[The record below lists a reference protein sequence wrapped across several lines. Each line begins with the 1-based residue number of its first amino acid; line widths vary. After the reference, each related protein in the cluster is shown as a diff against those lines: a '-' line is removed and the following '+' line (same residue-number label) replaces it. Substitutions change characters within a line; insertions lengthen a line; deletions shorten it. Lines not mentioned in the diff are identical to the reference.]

1 MIDRG
6 RLSRR
11 RLLATLASGGALV
24 ALAGCVESDTGT
36 EADTDANGTESEPPA
51 ADELDLRETNVVD
64 VGCEATDGGYAFD
77 VTLHHDDD
85 GEEGYANWWQIE
97 RLDGTRLGRRELL
110 HAHSEQPFTRSATVA
125 VPDDVARVSATTARK
140 HLRTLESAGEVTT
153 SQDGQTTCYRRS
165 ETAIVTE
172 HAQSLLAELS
182 PEEIASGIADMKAQ
196 IQEWRE
202 EYGVDSPEEFA
213 RELDVDDVDRDHGA
227 LLTEWQT
234 TRRNLALAQA
244 TLAIGE
250 ASNTGHLTDT
260 DTDDEG
266 DSDAS
271 IIV

>member
-1 MIDRG
+1 MSEEMAPADRMIPDG
-6 RLSRR
+6 
-11 RLLATLASGGALV
+11 
-24 ALAGCVESDTGT
+24 GT
-36 EADTDANGTESEPPA
+36 EHRNVNDVVEEEWIEETTPFERVYEIIRTTYDPASAGEIAD
-51 ADELDLRETNVVD
+51 R
-64 VGCEATDGGYAFD
+64 
-77 VTLHHDDD
+77 
-85 GEEGYANWWQIE
+85 
-97 RLDGTRLGRRELL
+97 
-110 HAHSEQPFTRSATVA
+110 
-125 VPDDVARVSATTARK
+125 ARVSATTARK
-140 HLRTLESAGEVTT
+140 HLRTLESAGEVTP

-182 PEEIASGIADMKAQ
+182 PEEIASGIADMKGQ

-213 RELDVDDVDRDHGA
+213 RELDVDDVDSDYGA

-250 ASNTGHLTDT
+250 ASNTGHLTGT

-271 IIV
+271 IVV

>member
-1 MIDRG
+1 M
-6 RLSRR
+6 
-11 RLLATLASGGALV
+11 V
-24 ALAGCVESDTGT
+24 ADGGT
-36 EADTDANGTESEPPA
+36 EHRDVNEVVEEEWIEETTPFERVYEIIRTTYDPASAGEIAD
-51 ADELDLRETNVVD
+51 R
-64 VGCEATDGGYAFD
+64 
-77 VTLHHDDD
+77 
-85 GEEGYANWWQIE
+85 
-97 RLDGTRLGRRELL
+97 
-110 HAHSEQPFTRSATVA
+110 
-125 VPDDVARVSATTARK
+125 ARVSATTARK
-140 HLRTLESAGEVTT
+140 HLRTLESAGEVTP

-182 PEEIASGIADMKAQ
+182 SEEIASGIADMKAQ

-213 RELDVDDVDRDHGA
+213 RERDVDDVDSDYGA
-227 LLTEWQT
+227 RLTEWQT

-250 ASNTGHLTDT
+250 ASNTGHLTGT

-271 IIV
+271 IVV